1 VSIVDIYRRHLKP
14 GETDR
19 HYLHAAWLVGVV
31 VMLLMM
37 GGAWWLEQ
45 AETKTLQDTSTI
57 LVSLLG
63 GGLLGLYLLGFFT
76 RVGDA
81 RAAWCGIACTMTFTG
96 WTLLSHRG
104 LLPDMLSAPFD
115 LYYTGLIGNILMFVI
130 GYLGALALPRRT
142 PLALDNGV
150 Q

>member
-1 VSIVDIYRRHLKP
+1 
-14 GETDR
+14 
-19 HYLHAAWLVGVV
+19 
-31 VMLLMM
+31 
-37 GGAWWLEQ
+37 
-45 AETKTLQDTSTI
+45 
-57 LVSLLG
+57 
-63 GGLLGLYLLGFFT
+63 
-76 RVGDA
+76 
-81 RAAWCGIACTMTFTG
+81 MTFTG

-142 PLALDNGV
+142 PLTFDNGV